1 VVEIRADKKAARNRR
16 FLAFGGAHA
25 VKSKR
30 HQRSHV
36 LSRTPNTSAIDS
48 HDAAFTY
55 TLRVAKPCSLNT
67 AVHGIKVW
75 TEGGEA

>member
-1 VVEIRADKKAARNRR
+1 MSLR
-16 FLAFGGAHA
+16 FVRIKEQPATEDFSPSAHA

-36 LSRTPNTSAIDS
+36 LPRTPNTSAIDS
-48 HDAAFTY
+48 HDAAFIY
-55 TLRVAKPCSLNT
+55 TLRDAKPCSLHT
-67 AVHGIKVW
+67 AVHGIEVW

>member
-1 VVEIRADKKAARNRR
+1 VVEIRADKRQPATED
-16 FLAFGGAHA
+16 FSPSGGAHA

-30 HQRSHV
+30 HQRSHM

-55 TLRVAKPCSLNT
+55 TLRDAKPCSLHT